1 MKTITTLL
9 AAALT
14 SLTITASANQEVWS
28 VEYEQWINPADF
40 NSAVN
45 KSEVRTIKDT
55 GQLVWSVAYEQWV
68 NPADFNPVAKQ
79 NLSGALN
86 EIENNPPAAGKYAL
100 NESFFLNETSDE
112 EFKH

>member
-14 SLTITASANQEVWS
+14 SLTITANANQEVWS

-40 NSAVN
+40 NSAVS

-55 GQLVWSVAYEQWV
+55 GQLVWSVEYENWV

-79 NLSGALN
+79 NLSDKN
-86 EIENNPPAAGKYAL
+86 AL